1 MAAQSVMAAHTP
13 IADPTP
19 WTAIVT
25 GGASGIGAATARK
38 LASRGINIL
47 IADVADETGQQLAGE
62 IQAEFNVDAFN
73 RPVDV
78 SKETDI
84 EEMIKAIVQK
94 WGRLDYAANVAG
106 ICKDGGDMKDDESK
120 VPTELIDRTYEVNQR
135 GIQLCQK
142 HEAQQML
149 KQEPRG
155 VTISPSPPKPV
166 RPQRGS
172 IVNVGST
179 ASLTGLGHAA
189 YTPTKHAILG
199 ITKNGAYYY
208 GPHGVRCNSVAPGG
222 TVTPLGI
229 DAMPEGIKEL
239 VREND
244 PAVGKGTPMGKL
256 AWPEEVA
263 NVISFL
269 LSDEASHVCAVNIEV
284 DGGFANTRI

>member
-73 RPVDV
+73 RHVDV

-120 VPTELIDRTYEVNQR
+120 VPTELIDRCV
-135 GIQLCQK
+135 C
-142 HEAQQML
+142 
-149 KQEPRG
+149 PR
-155 VTISPSPPKPV
+155 
-166 RPQRGS
+166 
-172 IVNVGST
+172 
-179 ASLTGLGHAA
+179 
-189 YTPTKHAILG
+189 TKL
-199 ITKNGAYYY
+199 
-208 GPHGVRCNSVAPGG
+208 PHSC
-222 TVTPLGI
+222 
-229 DAMPEGIKEL
+229 
-239 VREND
+239 
-244 PAVGKGTPMGKL
+244 
-256 AWPEEVA
+256 
-263 NVISFL
+263 
-269 LSDEASHVCAVNIEV
+269 
-284 DGGFANTRI
+284 